1 MLIGAILWALNAARP
16 DVLVSEGGQ
25 AFAVRGP
32 DGRLAILKRG
42 SDAFAVREWLAA
54 DGDTRLPGDAT
65 LAQGF
70 ACDPVGCIARL
81 RDGALAAIV
90 LDPEAFQEDCARAKI
105 VLTARSAP
113 PSCRATLV
121 DRTSLRQ
128 NGAVA
133 LRRTASGFELSAA
146 RPPSAIRPWTRPREQ
161 AVAAA
166 PALPAAA
173 QTSASQTA
181 TDLPAFGPDD

>member
-1 MLIGAILWALNAARP
+1 AVGPVAAFGVGPLLAGTAGLGGGCLLRTPLRWGGGVMLIGAILWGLNAARP
-16 DVLVSEGGQ
+16 HGLGSEGGP
-25 AFAVRGP
+25 AVAGRGP
-32 DGRLAILKRG
+32 GRGLPLLERD

-121 DRTSLRQ
+121 D
-128 NGAVA
+128 
-133 LRRTASGFELSAA
+133 
-146 RPPSAIRPWTRPREQ
+146 
-161 AVAAA
+161 
-166 PALPAAA
+166 
-173 QTSASQTA
+173 
-181 TDLPAFGPDD
+181 